1 MILGIQVANGSRL
14 PLEKLPK
21 PEYLSNDS
29 SEDES
34 EIENEDRVFA
44 TELSQHMLTVI
55 DILADLYKLSFRIR
69 NAATRTKSLKPIL
82 YKEID
87 EETRVDKFEE
97 YAYYDRNHVLE
108 TFKQLRKDAAERMS
122 KILFETSEEEPEGMY
137 LVERLAITITKRRR
151 ALCYWQRHAKK
162 LLDASDVL
170 KGDNEA
176 VHALPQSSSVP
187 KGGIAHLNAGQLR
200 QRHQSVAASSVV
212 EQSILSGT
220 EATRYDPKLDDSL
233 DTQSVISYAST
244 AFDVHG
250 NTVDLPPA
258 PVAASRESEFV
269 CPYCGIVCPS
279 RHGKKHAWR
288 YLRLLYL
295 ISTKNTI

>member
-1 MILGIQVANGSRL
+1 MSLILGIQVANGSRL

-21 PEYLSNDS
+21 PEYLSDDS

-34 EIENEDRVFA
+34 EIENEDRLIA
-44 TELSQHMLTVI
+44 TELSQHMLTVM

-69 NAATRTKSLKPIL
+69 NAVTRTKSLKPTL

-87 EETRVDKFEE
+87 EESRVDKFDE
-97 YAYYDRNHVLE
+97 YAYYDHNHVLE
-108 TFKQLRKDAAERMS
+108 SFKQLRKDAAERMS
-122 KILFETSEEEPEGMY
+122 KIISESSEEELEGMY

-162 LLDASDVL
+162 LLDAVP
-170 KGDNEA
+170 
-176 VHALPQSSSVP
+176 ALPQSSSVP
-187 KGGIAHLNAGQLR
+187 KGATAHLSAGQLR
-200 QRHQSVAASSVV
+200 RQLQSVIASSVM

-220 EATRYDPKLDDSL
+220 VATRYDPKLDDSL

-244 AFDVHG
+244 AFGFHG
-250 NTVDLPPA
+250 NIVDLPPA
-258 PVAASRESEFV
+258 PVAASKGSEFV

-279 RHGKKHAWR
+279 RHGKNRAWR
-288 YLRLLYL
+288 YFSLLYL
-295 ISTKNTI
+295 ILTKNTI